1 MDIILIALYLACEL
15 TANVTASKPVAVGGV
30 VVPAGVFIYALTFTL
45 IDLINERL
53 GKARARQVV
62 YGAFAGNILLA
73 AYSAFAIWLPP
84 AGFYPHQAAY
94 AVVLGS
100 TRRIVA
106 ASLLAY
112 LVSALLD
119 TEIFAWW
126 RAQVRGHRWA
136 RVVVSNGV
144 STFVDSVVFITG
156 AFYGILP
163 LWPLIWGQYVW
174 KMIITVVSVPLIYL
188 ARGEWPARL
197 GTGEAAR

>member
-1 MDIILIALYLACEL
+1 MDIVLIAIYVACEL
-15 TANVTASKPVAVGGV
+15 VANVTASKAVAVAGV

-53 GKARARQVV
+53 GKVRARQVV
-62 YGAFAGNILLA
+62 YGAFAGNLLLA
-73 AYSAFAIWLPP
+73 GYTALAIWLPP
-84 AGFYPHQAAY
+84 AGFYQHQGAY
-94 AVVLGS
+94 ATVLGG
-100 TRRIVA
+100 TPRIVA
-106 ASLLAY
+106 ASLVAY

-126 RAQVRGHRWA
+126 RTRVRGPRWM

-163 LWPLIWGQYVW
+163 LWPLIQGQYIL
-174 KMIITVVSVPLIYL
+174 KMIITVLSIPLIYL
-188 ARGEWPARL
+188 ARGEWPGRL
-197 GTGEAAR
+197 RPGELA

>member
-15 TANVTASKPVAVGGV
+15 TANVTASKPVAVAGV

-53 GKARARQVV
+53 GKARARQVI

-73 AYSAFAIWLPP
+73 AYSAFTVWLPP
-84 AGFYPHQAAY
+84 AAFYPHQGAY
-94 AVVLGS
+94 ATVLGS
-100 TRRIVA
+100 TPRIVA

-126 RAQVRGHRWA
+126 RVRVRGPRWA

-163 LWPLIWGQYVW
+163 LWPLIQGQYIW
-174 KMIITVVSVPLIYL
+174 KMIVTAVSIPLIYL
-188 ARGEWPARL
+188 ARGEWPAGLRP
-197 GTGEAAR
+197 GELA

>member
-62 YGAFAGNILLA
+62 YGAFAGNLVLA
-73 AYSAFAIWLPP
+73 AYSAFTIWLPP
-84 AGFYPHQAAY
+84 AAFYPHQAAY
-94 AVVLGS
+94 ATVLGS
-100 TRRIVA
+100 TPRIVA

-112 LVSALLD
+112 VVSALLD

-126 RAQVRGHRWA
+126 RARVRGHRWA
-136 RVVVSNGV
+136 RVLVSNAV

-156 AFYGILP
+156 AFAGILP
-163 LWPLIWGQYVW
+163 LWPLIQGQYLW
-174 KMIITVVSVPLIYL
+174 KMIVTAVSVPLIYL
-188 ARGEWPARL
+188 TRGELPAHL

>member
-1 MDIILIALYLACEL
+1 MDIVLIAVYLACEL
-15 TANVTASKPVAVGGV
+15 TANVTASKPVAVAGV

-73 AYSAFAIWLPP
+73 GYTAFAIWLPA
-84 AGFYPHQAAY
+84 AGFYPHQGAY
-94 AVVLGS
+94 ATVLGA
-100 TRRIVA
+100 TPRIVG
-106 ASLLAY
+106 ASLVAY

-126 RAQVRGHRWA
+126 RTHVRGPRWM

-144 STFVDSVVFITG
+144 STFVDSVVFIAG

-163 LWPLIWGQYVW
+163 LWPLIQGQYIL
-174 KMIITVVSVPLIYL
+174 KMIITVVSIPLIYL
-188 ARGEWPARL
+188 ARGEWPGRL
-197 GTGEAAR
+197 RPGELA

>member
-1 MDIILIALYLACEL
+1 MDIVLIALYVACEL
-15 TANVTASKPVAVGGV
+15 TANVTASKPVAVAGV

-53 GKARARQVV
+53 GKVRARQVV
-62 YGAFAGNILLA
+62 YGAFAGNLLLA
-73 AYSAFAIWLPP
+73 GYAAFAIWLPP
-84 AGFYPHQAAY
+84 AGFYPHQGAY
-94 AVVLGS
+94 ATVLGA
-100 TRRIVA
+100 TPRIVA

-126 RAQVRGHRWA
+126 RARVRGHRWA
-136 RVVVSNGV
+136 RVVVSNSL

-163 LWPLIWGQYVW
+163 LWPLIWGQYLW
-174 KMIITVVSVPLIYL
+174 KMIITAASIPLIYL
-188 ARGEWPARL
+188 ARGEWPGQL
-197 GTGEAAR
+197 SPGKAAP

>member
-1 MDIILIALYLACEL
+1 MDIVLIAIYVACEL
-15 TANVTASKPVAVGGV
+15 VANVTASKAVAVAGV

-53 GKARARQVV
+53 GKVRARQVV
-62 YGAFAGNILLA
+62 YGAFAGNLLLA
-73 AYSAFAIWLPP
+73 AYSAFAIWLP
-84 AGFYPHQAAY
+84 AAAFYPHQGAY
-94 AVVLGS
+94 ATVLGS
-100 TRRIVA
+100 TPRIVA

-126 RAQVRGHRWA
+126 RTRVRGPRWA
-136 RVVVSNGV
+136 RVLVSNTV

-156 AFYGILP
+156 AFAGILP
-163 LWPLIWGQYVW
+163 LWPLIQGQYVW

-188 ARGEWPARL
+188 ARGEWPGRL
-197 GTGEAAR
+197 RPGELA